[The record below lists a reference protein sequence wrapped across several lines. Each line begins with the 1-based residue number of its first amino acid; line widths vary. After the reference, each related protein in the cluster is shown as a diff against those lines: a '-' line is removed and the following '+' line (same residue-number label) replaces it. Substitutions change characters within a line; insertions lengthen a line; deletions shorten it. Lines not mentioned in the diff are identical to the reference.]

1 MEEISAACEAFGAVT
16 KVKRDK
22 KRPGVA
28 YCEFV
33 SKVSAR
39 LATKRC
45 VRIGRVL
52 CKTVHLSSSTVVI
65 EQPKAQNVEA
75 DVKKQKGACRTILVK
90 VTVFRLDNLNPIQIV
105 FHAILVQVSTT

>member
-22 KRPGVA
+22 KRAGVA
-28 YCEFV
+28 YCEFA

-52 CKTVHLSSSTVVI
+52 CKTVHLSSSTVAT
-65 EQPKAQNVEA
+65 EQLQPTEQNVEA
-75 DVKKQKGACRTILVK
+75 EAEVKKQKGACRTILVK
-90 VTVFRLDNLNPIQIV
+90 VI
-105 FHAILVQVSTT
+105 